1 VADVD
6 TILNHIASERST
18 DRLAPVT
25 VIVPSRLAL
34 LQLRRRLA
42 QLGAFANVRFEVV
55 SRLAELVAAGAL
67 ARSGRRPMA
76 RPIGDYAAWLVARES
91 QGALAGVA
99 EIDGYARALRQTFRR
114 FRRAGFADSTDVPI
128 VGPPS
133 QLAEIARLFGRFR
146 TLTSAFYDEED
157 LLQTAASALR
167 SAAMRVPLEL
177 GAVYVV
183 PPARLSAG
191 ADAFL
196 NAVREA
202 ATSYVE
208 VDESTGAPVEHFIL
222 APDPESE
229 IRCLVRQ
236 IVDALHQGVQLRDIV
251 VLYSGDR
258 AYQALIPQT
267 FAAANI
273 PVASMPGMPLEE
285 TAMGRGVLS
294 LARLPL
300 QDYSRAALF
309 DFLSL
314 APVREWLPTADGNV
328 RLQASQWLRLAREA
342 GITHGLD
349 RWHDALELFEEDRR
363 QGLAPENEL
372 SDARRNRYESDLR
385 ASAQL
390 GGVVQHLAGRLEP
403 LRRRQR
409 AGTFVPTFLALLDDY
424 LRADGQGVSEVR
436 AEVEQLGTVDSIGG
450 DFDLV
455 SFVESLQAN
464 LATASYRDRS
474 LGDGILVTD
483 YRQAAGLRFRRVFV
497 CGAYEGVLPAATQT
511 EPLLSDEVWSAL
523 RAGHP
528 YVEDLE
534 RRMALAHAAAARVLG
549 AAGGGVLTWSC
560 PLHAAQATRDYYP
573 STPML
578 AAARRRD
585 PTIRTASELRRA
597 PNRDWLS
604 RPTSPFAAMLDGAV
618 VDGWEHRLRQALTAR
633 RATDRLPESHPLR
646 APLELLRARRS
657 TRFSVFDG
665 NLEALLG
672 RTGPTP
678 GASVSPTSLQD
689 YAVCGM
695 RYFLGSVLRLRGV
708 DEPEE
713 TATISAA
720 ERGTLVHETLE
731 LFFRTQRARGR
742 PAPGERW
749 SPADVDLLLHIF
761 DTRFEHLRRLGRAG
775 LDIYAGF
782 ERRVLR
788 ADLAAFLD
796 HDSDFR
802 NETGAVPANFELR
815 VPPTPVHD
823 VNVTGFVDRID
834 RTPDGSAAYVI
845 DYKTGKADDYEN
857 KTSSDPFL
865 GGRLLQLPV
874 YVLAA
879 RDAER
884 VQAMYWF
891 VTGRG
896 EFKRVP
902 YVETASSRERFNDT
916 IGAILEGMRGGAFPA
931 VSGQEDDF
939 YKSFDNCRWCEF
951 DRLCS
956 RRRVYEFDA
965 KQTDTSMEP
974 WHRVAAA
981 ARGETST

>member
-6 TILNHIASERST
+6 TILDHIASERST
-18 DRLAPVT
+18 DPLAPVT

-55 SRLAELVAAGAL
+55 SRLAELVAAAAL

-91 QGALAGVA
+91 RGALAGVA
-99 EIDGYARALRQTFRR
+99 EIDGYARVLRQTFRR
-114 FRRAGFADSTDVPI
+114 FRRAGFASTADLPI

-146 TLTSAFYDEED
+146 ALTSAFYDDED
-157 LLQTAASALR
+157 LLWTAADALR
-167 SAAMRVPLEL
+167 NAATGSPLDL
-177 GAVYVV
+177 GAVYVL
-183 PPARLSAG
+183 PPVRLSAG

-196 NAVREA
+196 NSVRDL
-202 ATSYVE
+202 ATSYE
-208 VDESTGAPVEHFIL
+208 ELDESTGIPIEHFIL

-229 IRCLVRQ
+229 IRCLVRH
-236 IVDALHQGVQLRDIV
+236 VVEALQQGVQLRDIAI
-251 VLYSGDR
+251 LYSGDR
-258 AYQALIPQT
+258 AYRGLIQQI
-267 FAAANI
+267 FASANI
-273 PVASMPGMPLEE
+273 PVASMPGMPLDE
-285 TAMGRGVLS
+285 TAMGRGVLA

-314 APVREWLPTADGNV
+314 APVRDWLPTADGTV

-372 SDARRNRYESDLR
+372 SEARRNRYEADLR
-385 ASAQL
+385 ASTQL
-390 GGVVQHLAGRLEP
+390 GGVVQRLADRLEP
-403 LRRRQR
+403 LRGRQR
-409 AGTFVPTFLALLDDY
+409 AGTFVPTFLAVLDDY
-424 LRADGQGVSEVR
+424 LRADAQGISEVR

-464 LATASYRDRS
+464 LATASYRDRA
-474 LGDGILVTD
+474 LGDGVLVTD
-483 YRQAAGLRFRRVFV
+483 YRQAAGLRFRRLFV
-497 CGAYEGVLPAATQT
+497 CGAYEGALPAATQT

-523 RAGHP
+523 REGHP
-528 YVEDLE
+528 YVENLE
-534 RRMALAHAAAARVLG
+534 HRMALANAAAARVLG
-549 AAGGGVLTWSC
+549 AAGNEVLTWSC

-585 PTIRTASELRRA
+585 STIRSASELRRA
-597 PNRDWLS
+597 ANSAWLS
-604 RPTSPFAAMLDGAV
+604 RPASPFSAMLAGPV
-618 VDGWEHRLRQALTAR
+618 VDNWEHRLRQALTALR
-633 RATDRLPESHPLR
+633 TPDRLAESHPLH
-646 APLELLRARRS
+646 APLALLRARRG

-665 NLEALLG
+665 NIEALPVW
-672 RTGPTP
+672 TGPGP
-678 GASVSPTSLQD
+678 GVSVSPTSLQD

-720 ERGTLVHETLE
+720 ERGTLVHQTLE
-731 LFFRTQRARGR
+731 LFFRAQHARGR

-749 SPADVDLLLHIF
+749 SPADVELLLHIF

-802 NETGAVPANFELR
+802 IETGAVPANFELR

-857 KTSSDPFL
+857 KTPSDPFL
-865 GGRLLQLPV
+865 GGTLLQLPV

-879 RDAER
+879 HDAEK
-884 VQAMYWF
+884 VEAMYWF
-891 VTGRG
+891 VTARG

-902 YVETASSRERFNDT
+902 YVETASSRERFEET
-916 IGAILEGMRGGAFPA
+916 IGAILDGMRGGAFPA

-939 YKSFDNCRWCEF
+939 YKSFDNCRWCAF
-951 DRLCS
+951 DRLCA

-965 KQTDTSMEP
+965 KQSDTSMAL
-974 WHRVAAA
+974 WHRVAAT
-981 ARGETST
+981 ARGDSNT